1 MTARHHLVQLN
12 IGRMRYPLDHPAMT
26 GFLEALDPVNE
37 LADQAPGF
45 VWRLI
50 TTDEDT
56 TLIRPLPDPELLVNL
71 SVWESVEAL
80 KTFTYRTD
88 HVVPFRRRAEWFE
101 PHGEPHLVMWWVPAG
116 HHPTVDEAMDR
127 LELLRANGP
136 TADAFTFATP
146 FPPPDTAVAD
156 QPATPASAT

>member
-1 MTARHHLVQLN
+1 
-12 IGRMRYPLDHPAMT
+12 
-26 GFLEALDPVNE
+26 
-37 LADQAPGF
+37 
-45 VWRLI
+45 
-50 TTDEDT
+50 
-56 TLIRPLPDPELLVNL
+56 
-71 SVWESVEAL
+71 
-80 KTFTYRTD
+80 
-88 HVVPFRRRAEWFE
+88 
-101 PHGEPHLVMWWVPAG
+101 MWWVPAG